1 MMECFKVHADEIEG
15 RIDPLYLKNKFILED
30 LQPQFKLVRLGSLL
44 KCKVQYGANESAI
57 DGNPKEDVRYIRI
70 TDIDEFGNLKND
82 DWKTSQNIEK
92 KYELNESDILFA
104 RSGATAGKCFFY
116 KNEYDKSIF
125 AGYLIRFVFNE
136 ERVNPKYVF
145 YYSQLKHYKL
155 WVISIQRP
163 SGQPNINSEEFKS
176 FKIPLPPIEVQN
188 RIVNI
193 MNEAYKTKKQKETK
207 AKKLLDSI
215 NDYVLDRLGIKL
227 PELKDRMTYIIHA
240 HDLKGKRLDAYYY
253 QPKFKD
259 IEGVIDRGKYKYG
272 KLNNILEKLISGQR
286 PKGGVSQIKNGI
298 PSLGGEH
305 VSEDGSIDM
314 ENIKYIPEEFHKN
327 HLKSSLNK
335 NDLLVVKDGATT
347 GKIGIIPEDY
357 RFNEVNINEHLF
369 LLRCKDAINP
379 YFLFS
384 FLKSRVGQI
393 QFNREITGGTIM
405 GIVREAVEKINIS
418 LPSIPIQNKIAEEVK
433 QRMLRAKQLQEEAR
447 KVLEETK
454 EKAERIILGEEET

>member
-1 MMECFKVHADEIEG
+1 MMECFKVHADEIEE
-15 RIDPLYLKNKFILED
+15 RIDPLYLKNKLILKD
-30 LQPQFKLVRLGSLL
+30 IQPRFKLVRLGSLL

-57 DGNPKEDVRYIRI
+57 DGNPKEDIRYIRI
-70 TDIDEFGNLKND
+70 TDIDKFGNLKND

-92 KYELNESDILFA
+92 KYELNEGDILFA
-104 RSGATAGKCFFY
+104 RSGATAGKCFIF

-136 ERVNPKYVF
+136 EKVNPKYVF

-207 AKKLLDSI
+207 AKKLLNSI
-215 NDYVLDRLGIKL
+215 NDYVLEGLGIKL
-227 PELKDRMTYIIHA
+227 PESKDKITYIIRA
-240 HDLKGKRLDAYYY
+240 HNVKGKRLDAYYY
-253 QPKFKD
+253 QPNFKD
-259 IEGVIDRGKYKYG
+259 FEGAIDRGKYKYD

-286 PKGGVSQIKNGI
+286 PKGGVRQIKNGI

-305 VSEDGSIDM
+305 VLEDGSINI

-327 HLKSSLNK
+327 HLRSSLNK

-357 RFNEVNINEHLF
+357 RFDEVNINEHLF

-405 GIVREAVEKINIS
+405 GIVREAIERINVS
-418 LPSIPIQNKIAEEVK
+418 LPPIPIQNKIAKEVK
-433 QRMLRAKQLQEEAR
+433 QRVLRAKQLQKKAK
-447 KVLEETK
+447 KVLEEAK
-454 EKAERIILGEEET
+454 EEVEKIILGEEKI

>member
-1 MMECFKVHADEIEG
+1 MMECFKVHADEIEE
-15 RIDPLYLKNKFILED
+15 RIDPLYLKNKLILKD
-30 LQPQFKLVRLGSLL
+30 IQPRFKLVRLGSLL

-57 DGNPKEDVRYIRI
+57 DGNPKEDIRYIRI

-92 KYELNESDILFA
+92 KYELKEGDILFA
-104 RSGATAGKCFFY
+104 RSGATAGKCFIF

-136 ERVNPKYVF
+136 EKVNPKYVF

-155 WVISIQRP
+155 WVIFIQRP

-207 AKKLLDSI
+207 AKKLLNSI
-215 NDYVLDRLGIKL
+215 NDYVLEGLGIKL
-227 PELKDRMTYIIHA
+227 PESKDKITYIIHA
-240 HDLKGKRLDAYYY
+240 HNVKGKRLDAYYY
-253 QPKFKD
+253 QPNFKD
-259 IEGVIDRGKYKYG
+259 FEGVIDRGKYKYD

-286 PKGGVSQIKNGI
+286 PKGGVRQIKNGI

-305 VSEDGSIDM
+305 VLEDGSINM

-327 HLKSSLNK
+327 HLRSSLNK

-357 RFNEVNINEHLF
+357 RFDEVNINEHLF

-405 GIVREAVEKINIS
+405 GIVREAIERINVS
-418 LPSIPIQNKIAEEVK
+418 LPPIPIQNKIAKEIK
-433 QRMLRAKQLQEEAR
+433 QRVLRAKQLQEKAK
-447 KVLEETK
+447 KVLEEAK
-454 EKAERIILGEEET
+454 EKVEKIILGEEEI